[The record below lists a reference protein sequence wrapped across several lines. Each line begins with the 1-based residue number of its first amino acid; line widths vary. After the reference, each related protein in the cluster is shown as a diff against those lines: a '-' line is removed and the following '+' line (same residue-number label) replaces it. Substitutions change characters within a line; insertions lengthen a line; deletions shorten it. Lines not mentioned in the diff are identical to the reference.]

1 MTLTCEDAGCQCQ
14 CRWPQSLFQ
23 CESDSRWWQRVPGT
37 KRTEASFNKQRRM
50 QRTWRWWFILWI
62 CLNSANYDLEK
73 EAERILSRADE
84 CCFCPLR
91 IHQENWKFPFFRI
104 PVDNMSCISLSL
116 DEKKALRKVKEVFRN
131 SQRSIPNLDRSNGRT
146 RQPVTKVYNHDFAN
160 RTSQHSISFDIFQSY
175 LTRWTVNVM
184 WKVNWIQWCI
194 EMSLSSLLPLSL
206 LLSLLVRSC
215 VLSTMNKFQKSQRS
229 LSKCVS

>member
-1 MTLTCEDAGCQCQ
+1 MIYFVDLFEFCKLWPWKGSWEDSKSG
-14 CRWPQSLFQ
+14 RRVLLLPS
-23 CESDSRWWQRVPGT
+23 SDPWGKLKIS
-37 KRTEASFNKQRRM
+37 
-50 QRTWRWWFILWI
+50 
-62 CLNSANYDLEK
+62 
-73 EAERILSRADE
+73 
-84 CCFCPLR
+84 
-91 IHQENWKFPFFRI
+91 FFRI

>member
-1 MTLTCEDAGCQCQ
+1 
-14 CRWPQSLFQ
+14 
-23 CESDSRWWQRVPGT
+23 
-37 KRTEASFNKQRRM
+37 M
-50 QRTWRWWFILWI
+50 QRTWRWWWILWI
-62 CLNSANYDLEK
+62 CLNSGNYDLEK

-91 IHQENWKFPFFRI
+91 IHQENGKWTFFRI

-160 RTSQHSISFDIFQSY
+160 RTSQHFIWYISVLFDT
-175 LTRWTVNVM
+175 LDCWCNVEGQLNSVM
-184 WKVNWIQWCI
+184 YRNVFVIVVAFVFAIVFVGQVLCTQHYEQISKV
-194 EMSLSSLLPLSL
+194 
-206 LLSLLVRSC
+206 
-215 VLSTMNKFQKSQRS
+215 
-229 LSKCVS
+229 SKIAI